1 MSLPEPGREPFLSS
15 ADGIAGRLRAT
26 PEDFA
31 VAERELLPPETA
43 DGRHTI
49 VRVTA
54 RNRETN
60 LLVRDL
66 ARALGIQPR
75 AIGFAGTKDKR
86 AVTTQLMSVRASP
99 EALAAVALSG
109 ITLEPL
115 YRTPK
120 PLRLGQLRGNRFTIR
135 VADAEE
141 PESHVPAI
149 LAELAGRFPNYFG
162 VQRFGASRPVT
173 HLVGEALLRGDWQ
186 HAVKTYISAP
196 ATEAADA
203 SEARAAAEAARAHY
217 RDTGDLP
224 GTLEALPGHLLFE
237 RQLVGHLLR
246 QPDDWQGALQRLPP
260 NLQQMFIH
268 AAQSALFNAMV
279 AQRLA
284 QELPL
289 DRPEEGD
296 IVLPAD
302 RHGGPDQRAPIAV
315 TVRNQP
321 KLAKRC
327 AEGKAWVTA
336 LLPGLSAPY
345 AKGPQGDIERQIVA
359 ESGIARERY
368 ALPEAP
374 RLASDGLR
382 RPIHATAQALEWS
395 LDDGVPEFRFALD
408 KGTYATSFMRE
419 IMKAGDLRAY

>member
-15 ADGIAGRLRAT
+15 AEGIGGRLRAT

-31 VAERELLPPETA
+31 VVERELLPPAAA
-43 DGRHTI
+43 DGRHTV

-66 ARALGIQPR
+66 ARALGIRPR
-75 AIGFAGTKDKR
+75 GIGFAGTKDKR
-86 AVTTQLMSVRASP
+86 AVTTQLVSVRASP
-99 EALAAVALSG
+99 EALAALALPG
-109 ITLEPL
+109 VELEPL
-115 YRTPK
+115 HRTVK
-120 PLRLGQLRGNRFTIR
+120 PLWLGQLRGNRFCIR

-141 PESHVPAI
+141 PERRVPVI
-149 LAELAGRFPNYFG
+149 LEELAGRFPNYFG
-162 VQRFGASRPVT
+162 GQRFGASRPVT
-173 HLVGEALLRGDWQ
+173 HHVGEALLRGDWQ
-186 HAVKTYISAP
+186 RAVETYISAP

-203 SEARAAAEAARAHY
+203 SEVHAATEAARAHF
-217 RDTGDLP
+217 RATGDLA
-224 GTLEALPGHLLFE
+224 GTLEALPGSLFFE

-246 QPDDWQGALQRLPP
+246 QPGDWQGALQRLPP

-284 QELPL
+284 QGLPL
-289 DRPEEGD
+289 DVPQEGD

-315 TVRNQP
+315 TARNQP

-336 LLPGLSAPY
+336 LLPGLA
-345 AKGPQGDIERQIVA
+345 ARFAEGPQGDIERQVVT
-359 ESGIARERY
+359 ESGTARERY

-382 RPIHATAQALEWS
+382 RPIHATARALEWHM
-395 LDDGVPEFRFALD
+395 DDGVPEFRFALD

-419 IMKAGDLRAY
+419 VMKAGDLRAY

>member
-31 VAERELLPPETA
+31 VAERELLPSEAA

-99 EALAAVALSG
+99 EALAAVALAG

-115 YRTPK
+115 HRTPK

-149 LAELAGRFPNYFG
+149 LVELAGRFPNYFG

-186 HAVKTYISAP
+186 HAVETYISAP

-203 SEARAAAEAARAHY
+203 SEARAAAEAARTHY
-217 RDTGDLP
+217 RDTGDL
-224 GTLEALPGHLLFE
+224 ARPGHLLFE

-284 QELPL
+284 QGLPL

-315 TVRNQP
+315 TARNQP

-345 AKGPQGDIERQIVA
+345 AEGPQGDIERRIVA
-359 ESGIARERY
+359 ESDIARERY

>member
-31 VAERELLPPETA
+31 VAERELLPPEAT
-43 DGRHTI
+43 DGRHMI
-49 VRVTA
+49 VRVTV

-66 ARALGIQPR
+66 ARALGVRPR

-86 AVTTQLMSVRASP
+86 AVTTQLMSVRATP
-99 EALAAVALSG
+99 EAIAAVALPG
-109 ITLEPL
+109 VTLEPL
-115 YRTPK
+115 HHTVK

-135 VADAEE
+135 VADAVE

-186 HAVKTYISAP
+186 HAVETYISAP

-203 SEARAAAEAARAHY
+203 SEARAAAEAARTHY

-284 QELPL
+284 QAAA
-289 DRPEEGD
+289 RP
-296 IVLPAD
+296 
-302 RHGGPDQRAPIAV
+302 
-315 TVRNQP
+315 
-321 KLAKRC
+321 
-327 AEGKAWVTA
+327 
-336 LLPGLSAPY
+336 
-345 AKGPQGDIERQIVA
+345 
-359 ESGIARERY
+359 
-368 ALPEAP
+368 P
-374 RLASDGLR
+374 RG
-382 RPIHATAQALEWS
+382 W
-395 LDDGVPEFRFALD
+395 
-408 KGTYATSFMRE
+408 
-419 IMKAGDLRAY
+419 

>member
-31 VAERELLPPETA
+31 VVERELLPPEAA
-43 DGRHTI
+43 DGRHTV

-86 AVTTQLMSVRASP
+86 AVTTQLMTVRASAK
-99 EALAAVALSG
+99 ALAAVELPG
-109 ITLEPL
+109 VTLEPL
-115 YRTPK
+115 HRTLK
-120 PLRLGQLRGNRFTIR
+120 TLRLGQLRGNRFAIR
-135 VADAEE
+135 VADAVEAEARVPVILEE
-141 PESHVPAI
+141 LE
-149 LAELAGRFPNYFG
+149 GRFPNYFG

-173 HLVGEALLRGDWQ
+173 HLVGEAMLQGDWQ
-186 HAVKTYISAP
+186 RAVETYIGAPSAES
-196 ATEAADA
+196 TDA
-203 SEARAAAEAARAHY
+203 SEAHAAAEAARAHY
-217 RDTGDLP
+217 RDTSDLA
-224 GTLEALPGHLLFE
+224 GTLEALPGRLLFE

-246 QPDDWQGALQRLPP
+246 NPDDWQGALQRLPP

-268 AAQSALFNAMV
+268 AAQAALFNAMV
-279 AQRLA
+279 AQRIA
-284 QELPL
+284 RGLPL
-289 DRPEEGD
+289 DAPEVGD

-302 RHGGPDQRAPIAV
+302 RHGGPDQRAPIV
-315 TVRNQP
+315 VGERNQP

-336 LLPGLSAPY
+336 LLPGLSAPF
-345 AKGPQGDIERQIVA
+345 ADGPQGDIERQVVT
-359 ESGIARERY
+359 ESGIVRERY

-382 RPIHATAQALEWS
+382 RPIHATAQALEWRM
-395 LDDGVPEFRFALD
+395 DDGMPEFRFALD

-419 IMKAGDLRAY
+419 MLKAKDPRAY

>member
-31 VAERELLPPETA
+31 VVERELLPPEAA

-54 RNRETN
+54 RNCETN
-60 LLVRDL
+60 LLLRDL
-66 ARALGIQPR
+66 ARALGIQPH

-99 EALAAVALSG
+99 EVLVGVALPG
-109 ITLEPL
+109 VELEPL
-115 YRTPK
+115 HRTPK
-120 PLRLGQLRGNRFTIR
+120 PLRLGQLRGNRFTIW

-141 PESHVPAI
+141 PESRVPAI

-186 HAVKTYISAP
+186 HAVETYIGAP

-217 RDTGDLP
+217 RDTGDLA
-224 GTLEALPGHLLFE
+224 GTLEALPGSLLFE

-246 QPDDWQGALQRLPP
+246 QSGDWQGALQRLPP

-284 QELPL
+284 QGLPL
-289 DRPEEGD
+289 DHPEEGD

-315 TVRNQP
+315 TARNQP

-336 LLPGLSAPY
+336 LLPGLSAPF
-345 AKGPQGDIERQIVA
+345 ADGSQGEIERQIVA

-395 LDDGVPEFRFALD
+395 LDGSVPEFRFALD